1 LNSRNQDIKVIN
13 FKNFPLPT
21 SKNLRAYHFLLIK
34 IAILIE
40 RLYHTKDLIMK
51 VTAYKTKKIIPGDRL
66 FSILDAYLPKLK
78 EKDVVVITSKIVSIC
93 QGRVVKNDGKIT
105 KHDLMVKEAD
115 YYLPEEYVSYGIY
128 MTIKNNFVVASAGI
142 DESNGGGYFILW
154 PENLQQATNEIWEY
168 LRKKN
173 HIEHLGVVV
182 SDSKIIPMRKGTS
195 GVGLSWCGFEP
206 LRNYIGSPDIF
217 GHNLRV
223 TKASLVDGIA
233 ASAVLNMGEGKEQTP
248 LAVISEISDMHF
260 VDRIPSSKELNEMSI
275 SPDEDVYGKI
285 FSSVKWLKGGGN

>member
-1 LNSRNQDIKVIN
+1 
-13 FKNFPLPT
+13 
-21 SKNLRAYHFLLIK
+21 
-34 IAILIE
+34 
-40 RLYHTKDLIMK
+40 MK
-51 VTAYKTKKIIPGDRL
+51 ATTYKTKKIIPGDKL
-66 FSILDAYLPKLK
+66 FEILDESLPKLQ
-78 EKDVVVITSKIVSIC
+78 ERDVIVITSKIIAIC

-105 KHDLMVKEAD
+105 KQDLMIKEAD
-115 YYLPEEYVSYGIY
+115 FYLPEEYVNYGIY

-142 DESNGGGYFILW
+142 DESNGDGYFILW

-168 LRKKN
+168 LRKK
-173 HIEHLGVVV
+173 HHVQHLGVVV

-248 LAVISEISDMHF
+248 IAVVSEISNINF
-260 VDRIPSSKELNEMSI
+260 VDRTPNAEELTEMSI

-285 FSSVKWLKGGGN
+285 FSSVKWLKGGN

>member
-1 LNSRNQDIKVIN
+1 MIDIFIPK
-13 FKNFPLPT
+13 
-21 SKNLRAYHFLLIK
+21 
-34 IAILIE
+34 
-40 RLYHTKDLIMK
+40 LYHTKDLIMK
-51 VTAYKTKKIIPGDRL
+51 VTTYKTKKIVPGDKL
-66 FSILDAYLPKLK
+66 FAILDESLPQLN
-78 EKDVVVITSKIVSIC
+78 ENDVVVITSKIMAIC

-115 YYLPEEYVSYGIY
+115 YYLPEEYVNYGIY

-154 PENLQQATNEIWEY
+154 PENLQRTTNEIWEY
-168 LRKKN
+168 LKKK
-173 HIEHLGVVV
+173 HRVQHLGVVV

-195 GVGLSWCGFEP
+195 GVGLAWCGFEP
-206 LRNYIGSPDIF
+206 LRDYIGKPDIF

-248 LAVISEISDMHF
+248 LAVVSEISNINF
-260 VDRIPSSKELNEMSI
+260 VDRPPNVKELKEMSI

-285 FSSVKWLKGGGN
+285 FSSVKWLKGGK